1 MSFRAAS
8 ASILASACLVLGLA
22 GCAKQPKPPNDGGC
36 YSVVFPKIKGGD
48 YKFNLV
54 KANSPDLEHCAAS
67 LEVNRV
73 EYLSHGGNRSDFW
86 GEYAGHYIYINNAG
100 LYSANSIDGM
110 QYPLLVRTGD
120 GRLVRPGTR
129 MIPSQ

>member
-1 MSFRAAS
+1 MA
-8 ASILASACLVLGLA
+8 
-22 GCAKQPKPPNDGGC
+22 GC
-36 YSVVFPKIKGGD
+36 YSVVFPKTKGGD

-54 KANSPDLEHCAAS
+54 KASSPDLEHCAAS

-100 LYSANSIDGM
+100 LYSSNSIDGM

-120 GRLVRPGTR
+120 GRLARPGAVAN
-129 MIPSQ
+129 PQ